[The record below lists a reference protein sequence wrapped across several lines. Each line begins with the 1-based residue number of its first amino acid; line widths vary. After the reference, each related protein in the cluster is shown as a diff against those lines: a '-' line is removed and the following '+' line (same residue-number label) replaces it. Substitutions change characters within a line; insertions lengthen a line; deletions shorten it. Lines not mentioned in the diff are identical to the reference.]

1 MLAFMG
7 VTPTPCHEYVK
18 SKIEAPPPP
27 APAPR
32 AGVEVCS
39 LRSIVTECSA
49 WRLRFLNRYASLG
62 GTPIALIHVKT

>member
-1 MLAFMG
+1 MNTLEAKLKPP
-7 VTPTPCHEYVK
+7 TPTP
-18 SKIEAPPPP
+18 SPSPRPEA
-27 APAPR
+27 R
-32 AGVEVCS
+32 VEVCS